1 MLNLLIKLTLSIAI
15 LFYNFGV
22 NAACLKEG
30 DKVVLS
36 GVIKEELFY
45 GPPGWGEDKKHDEKL
60 LYWILHLNS
69 PLKCV
74 IDANTEQ
81 EGWNSNV
88 QLIISGED
96 YKTKRNLLNHHVT
109 IDGKVML
116 AVTGYHMTSVLLKD
130 TSFKPTK
137 KNKKDDV

>member
-1 MLNLLIKLTLSIAI
+1 MIMLSMLMKITLSMAI

-22 NAACLKEG
+22 YATCLKEG

-36 GVIKEELFY
+36 GVMKEELFY
-45 GPPGWGEDKKHDEKL
+45 GPPNWGEDRKHDEKL
-60 LYWILHLNS
+60 LYWVLHLSS

-88 QLIISGED
+88 QLIISGDD
-96 YKTKRNLLNHHVT
+96 YKIKRNLLNHHVT
-109 IDGKVML
+109 VEGNVML
-116 AVTGYHMTSVLLKD
+116 AVTGYHMTPVLLKN
-130 TSFKPTK
+130 TSFEPAK
-137 KNKKDDV
+137 KNKKG

>member
-15 LFYNFGV
+15 LFYNLGV
-22 NAACLKEG
+22 NATCLKEG

-36 GVIKEELFY
+36 GVMKEELFY

-60 LYWILHLNS
+60 LYWILYLNS

-116 AVTGYHMTSVLLKD
+116 AVTGYHMTSVLLKE

-137 KNKKDDV
+137 KNEKDEI

>member
-1 MLNLLIKLTLSIAI
+1 MLNMLMKFTLSIAI
-15 LFYNFGV
+15 LFYNFDAY
-22 NAACLKEG
+22 AACLKEG

-36 GVIKEELFY
+36 GVMKEELFY
-45 GPPGWGEDKKHDEKL
+45 GPPNWGEDRKHDEKL

-74 IDANTEQ
+74 VDANNEQ
-81 EGWNSNV
+81 KGWGSNV
-88 QLIISGED
+88 QLIINGED

-109 IDGKVML
+109 VDGNVML
-116 AVTGYHMTSVLLKD
+116 AVTGYHMTPVLLKD

-137 KNKKDDV
+137 EK

>member
-1 MLNLLIKLTLSIAI
+1 MLNLLMKLTLSILI
-15 LFYNFGV
+15 LFYNFSV
-22 NAACLKEG
+22 YSACLKEG
-30 DKVVLS
+30 DKVILS

-45 GPPGWGEDKKHDEKL
+45 GPPNWGEDRKHDEKL

-81 EGWNSNV
+81 KGWESNV
-88 QLIISGED
+88 QLIVSAED
-96 YKTKRNLLNHHVT
+96 YKTKRNLLNHHVNVA
-109 IDGKVML
+109 GNVML

-130 TSFKPTK
+130 ISFKPTE

>member
-1 MLNLLIKLTLSIAI
+1 MLSMLKKIILSMAI
-15 LFYNFGV
+15 LFYNSGA
-22 NAACLKEG
+22 NATCLKEG

-36 GVIKEELFY
+36 GVMKEELFY
-45 GPPGWGEDKKHDEKL
+45 GPPNWGEDREHDEKL
-60 LYWILHLNS
+60 LYWILHLDS

-81 EGWNSNV
+81 KGWDSNV
-88 QLIISGED
+88 QLIIIGDD
-96 YKTKRNLLNHHVT
+96 YKTKRNLLNQHVT
-109 IDGKVML
+109 VDGNVIL

-130 TSFKPTK
+130 SSFKPTE

>member
-1 MLNLLIKLTLSIAI
+1 MLNLLIKFTLSIAI
-15 LFYNFGV
+15 LFYSFGV
-22 NAACLKEG
+22 YAACLKEG

-36 GVIKEELFY
+36 GLMKEELFY
-45 GPPGWGEDKKHDEKL
+45 GPPNWGEDRQHDEKL

-81 EGWNSNV
+81 DGWGSNV
-88 QLIISGED
+88 QLIVSGED

-109 IDGKVML
+109 VDGNVML
-116 AVTGYHMTSVLLKD
+116 SVTGYHMTSVLLKD
-130 TSFKPTK
+130 ISFKPMG
-137 KNKKDDV
+137 KNKKG